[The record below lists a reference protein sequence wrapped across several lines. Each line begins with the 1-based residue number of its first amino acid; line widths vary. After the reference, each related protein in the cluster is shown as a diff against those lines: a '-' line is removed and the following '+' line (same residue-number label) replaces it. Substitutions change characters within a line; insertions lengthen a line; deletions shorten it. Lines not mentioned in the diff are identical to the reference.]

1 MYLADTGFWV
11 ALLWRR
17 DPWHARARQA
27 YERFND
33 DGLISTWPVITETCY
48 LLGKF
53 LGEEAKAAFLERVG
67 EQSVLVH
74 AFGIEDAQRMA
85 DLIRRYAD
93 LPMDLAD
100 ASLVLLAEH
109 LGHGRILSTDM
120 RDFEAYRWKNHAP
133 FENLLMAEAP

>member
-17 DPWHARARQA
+17 DPWHGRAREA
-27 YERFND
+27 YERYND
-33 DGLISTWPVITETCY
+33 DGLVSTWPVITETCY
-48 LLGKF
+48 LLGRY
-53 LGEEAKAAFLERVG
+53 LGEEAKAAFMERVADQG
-67 EQSVLVH
+67 VVVH
-74 AFGIEDAQRMA
+74 PLDDVASLRMA
-85 DLIRRYAD
+85 MLIRRYAN

-100 ASLVLLAEH
+100 ASLVILAEH

-133 FENLLMAEAP
+133 FQNFLMTDAQ